1 MKVKFWGV
9 RGSIPCPGPQ
19 TVKYGGN
26 TVCLELRFAHSE
38 RRIIIDAGSGLRGLG
53 DHMLTN
59 GNGHRP
65 VRADL
70 FLTHTHLDHILGIPF
85 FAPIYIPRTR
95 MRIYGPVTCE
105 EESLE
110 TVLGGQLSYRY
121 FPVRQ
126 AELAAQIEYID
137 LKEGSFDLGEGIRV
151 TAKYLN
157 HPLLCFGYRIE
168 SNGHVFCTAYDT
180 EPFYNFFSTDPG
192 DPNYDEALAEEGDQ
206 AARLGNR
213 SMEEFISGADL
224 LVYDGQY
231 TQQEYETDKIG
242 WGHTPVEFAIEL
254 AQRAGAQKLALIHHD
269 PMRTDAQL
277 DELSQKLCTPRNCGD
292 TEAFFAREG
301 MVINV

>member
-1 MKVKFWGV
+1 MRVKFWGV

-26 TVCLELRFAHSE
+26 TVCLELQLPDSD

-53 DHMLTN
+53 DQLLSN
-59 GNGHRP
+59 GNGQRP

-70 FLTHTHLDHILGIPF
+70 LLTHTHLDHILGMPF
-85 FAPIYIPRTR
+85 FSPIYIPGTR

-126 AELAAQIEYID
+126 AELSAQIEYID
-137 LKEGSFDLGEGIRV
+137 LKEGIFDLGEGIRV
-151 TAKYLN
+151 ATKYLN

-168 SNGHVFCTAYDT
+168 CNGHVFCTAYDT

-192 DPNYDEALAEEGDQ
+192 DPDYDEALAQEGEL
-206 AARLGNR
+206 AANLGNR
-213 SMEEFISGADL
+213 SMDRIRIVDI
-224 LVYDGQY
+224 V
-231 TQQEYETDKIG
+231 TI
-242 WGHTPVEFAIEL
+242 
-254 AQRAGAQKLALIHHD
+254 
-269 PMRTDAQL
+269 
-277 DELSQKLCTPRNCGD
+277 
-292 TEAFFAREG
+292 
-301 MVINV
+301 